1 MTEREAVG
9 RGEGVNDWTT
19 VLSVEHRQLLVKWL
33 PSPRALFFSCMRG
46 HIKLTVNFCFKVDH
60 PLRITISSFP
70 SFKRKFYD
78 EFFYDQQ
85 LKLVNVIRLTANFL
99 FCFNSIKCL
108 PSDNFSSFFKPK
120 F

>member
-70 SFKRKFYD
+70 SFKRKF
-78 EFFYDQQ
+78 
-85 LKLVNVIRLTANFL
+85 LR
-99 FCFNSIKCL
+99 
-108 PSDNFSSFFKPK
+108 
-120 F
+120 